1 MRRHRH
7 PEFAQQ
13 PIVGFVEVG
22 IHGGAAVP
30 APIAGHDATRQQH
43 GVKKSPVAGQRPDS
57 KCRRP
62 DLASFPVFE
71 FLPARECCPPLERR
85 RYNLTPLIQIL
96 RGIREVLAGAQ
107 VSALVGDDFAFVKT
121 GEQPVAE
128 QFGLLGI
135 ASFAPARQGIQ
146 VAGRIVFRRELR
158 KRLGDHRRSGFDQLL
173 VVRTRQQILAI
184 LVGLPGCVQDAGD
197 EARGMCREEGPEL
210 ARFNQPVER
219 CGPPDRH
226 FVAVVARAPV
236 GPGVR
241 GQRVHTPETFP

>member
-1 MRRHRH
+1 MK
-7 PEFAQQ
+7 QS
-13 PIVGFVEVG
+13 VD
-22 IHGGAAVP
+22 GGE
-30 APIAGHDATRQQH
+30 
-43 GVKKSPVAGQRPDS
+43 PVAAE
-57 KCRRP
+57 C
-62 DLASFPVFE
+62 FVMEPVRW
-71 FLPARECCPPLERR
+71 PAWICCPPLERR
-85 RYNLTPLIQIL
+85 RYNLTPVNQIL
-96 RGIREVLAGAQ
+96 RGIREVLAGTQ

-128 QFGLLGI
+128 QFSLLGI
-135 ASFAPARQGIQ
+135 APFAPARQGIQ

-158 KRLGDHRRSGFDQLL
+158 KLLGDHRRGGFDQLL

-226 FVAVVARAPV
+226 FVAVVAKAPV

-241 GQRVHTPETFP
+241 GQPVHTPETFP